1 MIGHEGASTTFAYLQ
16 SSYNNSLK
24 AKRIIV
30 TRDMAKVLLA
40 LVFLTFSH
48 FVWAQT
54 GAAARRDS
62 VTKPVSLKYKDP
74 SLFKRIFLG
83 RNYREV
89 WSTPVT
95 FPVFR
100 IKEHGLTIEELGGGQ
115 QTKSLQLEDKQGREW
130 ALRTIDKDVEKA
142 LPKFLRHTLAQRV
155 TQDMVSAAHPYAPLT
170 IPTLA
175 KAIGVVV
182 PEPTFYYVPD
192 DPALEPH
199 RKIFAGTICML
210 EQKEPTPD
218 RSKTENT
225 EELLQDLLQ
234 ENDHLVI
241 QQAVLRARLLDMLV
255 ADWDRH
261 ADQWRWGKRDS
272 GTVEYFYAIP
282 RDRDQAYFFS
292 KGLLVKIARFV
303 ALRHLVGFQDD
314 LDKLKSL
321 NFKSWQFDRVFLNE
335 LDRKEWETIIRS
347 VQKSLT
353 DGVIHTAIA
362 KMPPSIYA
370 ISGPELESKLR
381 SRRDELLEAGL
392 NYYQFLSR
400 YATVNGTNE
409 TEYFR
414 ISGTVDGLLVQV
426 YDQKGGKQGRKIYE
440 RVFRPSETRQITL
453 QGYSGNDQFIVDESA
468 RSDIRL
474 EIYGGKGGDVYQIKS
489 GLKNTIYER
498 DTEENK
504 IQRGSAT
511 RLKKDKRKE
520 EPVK

>member
-1 MIGHEGASTTFAYLQ
+1 
-16 SSYNNSLK
+16 
-24 AKRIIV
+24 
-30 TRDMAKVLLA
+30 MAKVLWA
-40 LVFLTFSH
+40 LVFLIGSQTLL
-48 FVWAQT
+48 AQSR
-54 GAAARRDS
+54 GAVSPDS
-62 VTKPVSLKYKDP
+62 VTVPVSLKYKDP
-74 SLFKRIFLG
+74 SFFKRLFLG
-83 RNYREV
+83 RNYRDV

-100 IKEHGLTIEELGGGQ
+100 IKETGLTIEELGGGQ

-192 DPALEPH
+192 DPALEPY

-225 EELLQDLLQ
+225 EDLMEDLLQ

-272 GTVEYFYAIP
+272 GSVQYFYAIP
-282 RDRDQAYFFS
+282 RDRDQAYFYS
-292 KGLLVKIARFV
+292 KGLLVKIARLL

-314 LDKLKSL
+314 LDELKDL
-321 NFKSWQFDRVFLNE
+321 NHKSWQFDRVFLNE
-335 LDRKEWETIIRS
+335 LDRKEWETTIRS
-347 VQKSLT
+347 VQSALT

-362 KMPPSIYA
+362 KMPTSIYA
-370 ISGPELESKLR
+370 MSGPVLESKLR

-392 NYYQFLSR
+392 KYYGFLSR

-409 TEYFR
+409 PEYFK
-414 ISGTVDGLLVQV
+414 ISSAGNGLRVQV
-426 YDQKGGKQGRKIYE
+426 YDQKQGQPGRKIYE
-440 RVFRPSETRQITL
+440 RVFSPAETRLVTL
-453 QGYSGNDQFIVDESA
+453 QGYSGADQFLVEDNVRTS
-468 RSDIRL
+468 IRL
-474 EIYGGKGGDVYQIKS
+474 EIYGGEGGDVYQLSRGVKHKIYDLKS
-489 GLKNTIYER
+489 
-498 DTEENK
+498 ENNK
-504 IQRGSAT
+504 VQGGTGT
-511 RLKKDKRKE
+511 RIKKDKRRVEQAK
-520 EPVK
+520 

>member
-1 MIGHEGASTTFAYLQ
+1 
-16 SSYNNSLK
+16 
-24 AKRIIV
+24 
-30 TRDMAKVLLA
+30 MAKVLLA
-40 LVFLTFSH
+40 LVFLLGSH
-48 FVWAQT
+48 FVHAQT
-54 GAAARRDS
+54 RAANTRDS
-62 VTKPVSLKYKDP
+62 VTVPVSLKYKDP
-74 SLFKRIFLG
+74 SLFKRVFLG

-100 IKEHGLTIEELGGGQ
+100 IKETGLTIEELGGGQ
-115 QTKSLQLEDKQGREW
+115 QTKSLQLVDKQGREW

-175 KAIGVVV
+175 KAIGVIV
-182 PEPTFYYVPD
+182 PDPTFYYVPD
-192 DPALEPH
+192 DPGLEPY
-199 RKIFAGTICML
+199 RKTFAGTICML

-225 EELLQDLLQ
+225 EDLMEDILQ

-261 ADQWRWGKRDS
+261 ADQWRWAKRDS
-272 GTVEYFYAIP
+272 GAVDYFYAIP
-282 RDRDQAYFFS
+282 RDRDQAYFYS

-347 VQKSLT
+347 VQTSLT
-353 DGVIHTAIA
+353 DGVIHKAIA

-370 ISGPELESKLR
+370 LSGPTIESKLK

-392 NYYQFLSR
+392 KYYEYLSR

-409 TEYFR
+409 TEYFK
-414 ISGTVDGLLVQV
+414 ISGLGDDLRVQV
-426 YDQKGGKQGRKIYE
+426 YDQKEGKPGRRIYV
-440 RVFRPSETRQITL
+440 RVFKASETGQITL
-453 QGYSGNDQFIVDESA
+453 QGFSGDDQFQVDENA
-468 RSDIRL
+468 RSSIRL
-474 EIYGGKGGDVYQIKS
+474 EIYGGTGSDVYDIKS
-489 GLKNTIYER
+489 GLKNTIYEV
-498 DTEENK
+498 DSENNK
-504 IQRGSAT
+504 IKEGAGT
-511 RLKKDKRKE
+511 RVKKDKRRGELAK
-520 EPVK
+520 

>member
-1 MIGHEGASTTFAYLQ
+1 M
-16 SSYNNSLK
+16 
-24 AKRIIV
+24 V
-30 TRDMAKVLLA
+30 KVILA
-40 LVFLTFSH
+40 LVTLVFSH
-48 FVWAQT
+48 VVLAQIRPV
-54 GAAARRDS
+54 GSRDS
-62 VTKPVSLKYKDP
+62 VTAPVSLKYKDP
-74 SLFKRIFLG
+74 SLFKRFFLG

-100 IKEHGLTIEELGGGQ
+100 IKETGLKIEELGGGQ
-115 QTKSLQLEDKQGREW
+115 QTKSLQLEDQQGREW
-130 ALRTIDKDVEKA
+130 ALRTVDKDVEKA
-142 LPKFLRHTLAQRV
+142 LPKFLRHTLAQKV

-192 DPALEPH
+192 DPALEPY
-199 RKIFAGTICML
+199 RDIFAGTICML

-225 EELLQDLLQ
+225 EELLDDLLE
-234 ENDHLVI
+234 ENEHLVI

-272 GTVEYFYAIP
+272 GSREYFYAIP
-282 RDRDQAYFFS
+282 RDRDQAYFYS
-292 KGLLVKIARFV
+292 QGLLVKIARFV

-321 NFKSWQFDRVFLNE
+321 NFKSWQFDRIFLNE
-335 LDRKEWETIIRS
+335 LDRREWETIIRS
-347 VQKSLT
+347 VQSSLP
-353 DGVIHTAIA
+353 DGVIHTAVS

-370 ISGPELESKLR
+370 ISGPALESKLK
-381 SRRDELLEAGL
+381 SRRNELLTAGL
-392 NYYQFLSR
+392 EYYDFLSR

-409 TEYFR
+409 KEYFHV
-414 ISGTVDGLLVQV
+414 SGTGDSLRVQV
-426 YDQKGGKQGRKIYE
+426 YDQKEGRQGRKIYE

-453 QGYSGNDQFIVDESA
+453 QAFGGNDEVLVDESA
-468 RSDIRL
+468 RSSIRL
-474 EIYGGKGGDVYQIKS
+474 EIMGGTGSDTYTIKS
-489 GLKNTIYER
+489 GLRSTIY
-498 DTEENK
+498 DLEEEKNQ
-504 IQRGSAT
+504 IQRGAGT
-511 RLKKDKRKE
+511 KVKKDKQRKE
-520 EPVK
+520 TVK